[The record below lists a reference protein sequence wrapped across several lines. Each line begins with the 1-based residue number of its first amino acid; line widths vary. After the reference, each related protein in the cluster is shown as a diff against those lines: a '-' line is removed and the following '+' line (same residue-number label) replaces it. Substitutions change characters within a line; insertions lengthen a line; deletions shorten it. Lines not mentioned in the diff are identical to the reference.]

1 MATLQILD
9 LSFLVRVQ
17 VGQQRLKRSFNKDL
31 FFCADCFI
39 SFESSSYLLLCEA
52 VAVKWGNGIYRM
64 QLGIF
69 YTKICVSGV
78 SLKDHLDL

>member
-52 VAVKWGNGIYRM
+52 VAVKWGNGIYWM
-64 QLGIF
+64 QLGLLHGEI
-69 YTKICVSGV
+69 YVSDV
-78 SLKDHLDL
+78 SLKGHPDL